1 MQLLRFVGFDLKQSL
16 FNAPSIFYLIVLPVG
31 FYLLFGGMQTYGEF
45 EFRDGNAAAYVM
57 IGMAVY
63 GAVSGAVSAS
73 GTSVVEIESGWG
85 RQLALTPLTS
95 RQVLISQVVRALVTT
110 AVPVLCVNGVARFTQ
125 AEIPLDQQLLCAF
138 VTFTAASIFVFH
150 GVAFARL
157 FKNAKA
163 VSVATGLLIFFA
175 FFGTTFSPLPL
186 ELMPFARFTPLYGV
200 TQLSRYFFAHGD
212 TVTIDASQWA
222 VSEPLTYAVLNFL
235 VWTLIFMG
243 SVWLLRNRTRTR

>member
-1 MQLLRFVGFDLKQSL
+1 MQFLRFIGFDLKQSL
-16 FNAPSIFYLIVLPVG
+16 FNASSIFYLVVLPVG

-73 GTSVVEIESGWG
+73 GASVIEIESGWG
-85 RQLALTPLTS
+85 RQLALTPLS
-95 RQVLISQVVRALVTT
+95 PRQVLLSQAVRALITT
-110 AVPVLCVNGVARFTQ
+110 AVPVLCVNIAARFTK
-125 AEIPLDQQLLCAF
+125 ADIPLEQQVLCGL
-138 VTFTAASIFVFH
+138 VTFATASIFVFY
-150 GVAFARL
+150 GVAFARA

-186 ELMPFARFTPLYGV
+186 ELMTFARFTPLYGV
-200 TQLSRYFFAHGD
+200 TQLSRFFFAQGD
-212 TVTIDASQWA
+212 TVTTDATQWL
-222 VSEPLTYAVLNFL
+222 VSEPLSYAVLNFMA
-235 VWTLIFMG
+235 WALIFMG
-243 SVWLLRNRTRTR
+243 SAWLLRNRTRAR